1 MDACCDVREIP
12 AHQRRILTVVLAV
25 NAVMFVI
32 EIGAAAIAHSTS
44 LFADGMDM
52 LGDALVYALS
62 LWVVGRGPV
71 WQARAAFAKGAAM
84 GAFGAGVALE
94 AASKLLLGVVPTA
107 DVIGAVGTLALAAN
121 ALCLMLL
128 WRRRDDDV
136 NMRSAWLCSRNDV
149 AANVGVLLAAAGV
162 AATGSAWPDIAIGL
176 AIAALFARSALGV
189 VRAARRTLSASG

>member
-1 MDACCDVREIP
+1 MDACCDVREVP
-12 AHQRRILTVVLAV
+12 AHQRRILTAVLAV
-25 NAVMFVI
+25 NAVMFVV
-32 EIGAAAIAHSTS
+32 ELGAAVTAHSTS

-52 LGDALVYALS
+52 LGDTLVYALS

-84 GAFGAGVALE
+84 GALGAGVALE
-94 AASKLLLGVVPTA
+94 AVSKLVLGVVPTA
-107 DVIGAVGTLALAAN
+107 NVIGGVGALALAAN
-121 ALCLMLL
+121 ALCLVLL

-149 AANVGVLLAAAGV
+149 AANVGVLVAAAGV
-162 AATGSAWPDIAIGL
+162 AATDSAWPDIAIGL

-189 VRAARRTLSASG
+189 VRAACRALSASG